1 MEFVIWVVGMVLIFL
16 GLFAVVMSSHIIEE
30 KKQEKFLPLPWEK
43 GGWLRGGENR
53 KIFNKSD
60 IKYRDGDNT

>member
-1 MEFVIWVVGMVLIFL
+1 M
-16 GLFAVVMSSHIIEE
+16 IEE
-30 KKQEKFLPLPWEK
+30 RKRGEFLPLPWEK
-43 GGWLRGGENR
+43 GGWLRNGENR

>member
-1 MEFVIWVVGMVLIFL
+1 METFFGIVIIVVSLVWVLISFH
-16 GLFAVVMSSHIIEE
+16 MIEE
-30 KKQEKFLPLPWEK
+30 RKRGEFLPLPWEK
-43 GGWLRGGENR
+43 GGWLRNGENR

>member
-1 MEFVIWVVGMVLIFL
+1 MIMEIINFLVGL
-16 GLFAVVMSSHIIEE
+16 LFTIGAFFFMYMSSHVNSERKLGKTI
-30 KKQEKFLPLPWEK
+30 PLPWEK
-43 GGWLRGGENR
+43 NKR